1 MSIGVINEES
11 PREVNRETDHVVNGV
26 GEIERFLE
34 WLVGVANGIDDL
46 SFGM

>member
-1 MSIGVINEES
+1 MWLMAWEK
-11 PREVNRETDHVVNGV
+11 
-26 GEIERFLE
+26 IERFLE